1 MTSAALGITFI
12 GILFALL
19 FVRFPVWLALALI
32 GITGNIVLSNTSVA
46 QFMAGSTA
54 FDMASKYGLS
64 VIPMFILMGEI
75 ATSSRLSA
83 ELYSAARVCLSG
95 LRGGL
100 SIATIA
106 ASGAFGAISGSSVAT
121 AATMTRIA
129 LPEMRKARYD
139 DGFSTA
145 SVAAGGT
152 LGILIPPSIILII
165 YGAIAEE
172 SVPRLFAAS
181 LLPGILLLLLYVA
194 VALVLVNVNASMVPD
209 DKPAGIAER
218 LKAAVRPWQFV
229 VLFVATIGGIYAGI
243 FSPNEAAGIGCFG
256 AILLGFL
263 DRRLT
268 IAGLMRSLRAT
279 ALTSAS
285 LFLIVIGATM
295 FANFVVQTRLPNL
308 LIAAAQDW
316 GLTPLAVMAIIV
328 LLYVVLGCF
337 LEGIGM
343 VLITVPVFLPVV
355 TDFGYD
361 PLWFGILVV
370 IVVELGLITP
380 PVGMN
385 IFIIQA
391 QAPDVRLARL
401 YKGIVPFLIAP
412 LLLIVL
418 LFAFPQI
425 ALWLPNVLY

>member
-1 MTSAALGITFI
+1 MSPAILG
-12 GILFALL
+12 LL
-19 FVRFPVWLALALI
+19 FLAGMFGLLFLRVPVWLALALTGI
-32 GITGNIVLSNTSVA
+32 GGNIVLSNLSVA

-54 FDMASKYGLS
+54 FDMSSKYGLS

-83 ELYSAARVCLSG
+83 ELFTAARVCLSG

-100 SIATIA
+100 SIATIV

-129 LPEMRKARYD
+129 LPEMRKAEYQE
-139 DGFSTA
+139 GFAAA

-165 YGAIAEE
+165 YGAIAEQ
-172 SVPRLFAAS
+172 SVPKLFAAS
-181 LLPGILLLLLYVA
+181 MLPGITLLLLYIC
-194 VALVLVNVNASMVPD
+194 VALVLAYRNRDLVPTD
-209 DKPAGIAER
+209 QPATFGER
-218 LKAAVRPWQFV
+218 IKAALKPWQFV
-229 VLFVATIGGIYAGI
+229 LLFVVTIGGIYAGV
-243 FSPNEAAGIGCFG
+243 FSPNEAAGIGSFG

-263 DRRLT
+263 DGRLNF
-268 IAGLMRSLRAT
+268 AGVVRSLRAT
-279 ALTSAS
+279 ALTTAA
-285 LFLIVIGATM
+285 LFMIVIGATM

-308 LIAAAQDW
+308 LISTTEALE
-316 GLTPLAVMAIIV
+316 LTPLMVMTIIV
-328 LLYVVLGCF
+328 LLYIVLGCF

-343 VLITVPVFLPVV
+343 VLITVPVFLPVIAGY
-355 TDFGYD
+355 GYD

-370 IVVELGLITP
+370 IVVEMGLITP

-391 QAPDVRLARL
+391 QAPDVNLGQL
-401 YKGIVPFLIAP
+401 YRGIAPFLIAP
-412 LLLIVL
+412 LVLIII
-418 LFAFPQI
+418 LFLFPQI
-425 ALWLPNVLY
+425 VLWLPGLLY

>member
-1 MTSAALGITFI
+1 MGVLSVA
-12 GILFALL
+12 ILFGLL
-19 FVRFPVWLALALI
+19 FARIPVWLALALI
-32 GITGNIVLSNTSVA
+32 GIVGNIILSNVSVA
-46 QFMAGSTA
+46 QFIAGSIT

-83 ELYSAARVCLSG
+83 ALFASARVVLSG
-95 LRGGL
+95 LRGAL
-100 SIATIA
+100 SVATIA

-129 LPEMRKARYD
+129 LPEMRKAEYD

-145 SVAAGGT
+145 SIAAGGT

-181 LLPGILLLLLYVA
+181 MLPGIALLVLYMA
-194 VALVLVNVNASMVPD
+194 VALVLANTKAGMVPS
-209 DKPAGIAER
+209 ER
-218 LKAAVRPWQFV
+218 LATLSERMRAALRSWQFV
-229 VLFVATIGGIYAGI
+229 LLFIVTIGGIYAGV
-243 FSPNEAAGIGCFG
+243 FSPNEAAGVGSFG
-256 AILLGFL
+256 AIVLGFL
-263 DRRLT
+263 DGRLD
-268 IAGLMRSLRAT
+268 ARGLIRSLRAT
-279 ALTSAS
+279 AITTAV
-285 LFLIVIGATM
+285 LFMIVIGATM

-308 LIAAAQDW
+308 LIATTDAM
-316 GLTPLAVMAIIV
+316 GLTPLMVMAIIIC
-328 LLYVVLGCF
+328 LYIILGCF

-343 VLITVPVFLPVV
+343 VLITVPVFLPVI
-355 TDFGYD
+355 TGYGYD
-361 PLWFGILVV
+361 PLWFGIIVV

-391 QAPDVRLARL
+391 QAPGINLGQL
-401 YKGIVPFLIAP
+401 YKGIAPFLVAP
-412 LLLIVL
+412 IILIIL
-418 LFAFPQI
+418 LFLFPQI
-425 ALWLPNVLY
+425 ALWLPDLLY

>member
-1 MTSAALGITFI
+1 MTPAAMGLMSI
-12 GILFALL
+12 GVLIGLL
-19 FVRFPVWLALALI
+19 FSRVPVWLALALI
-32 GITGNIVLSNTSVA
+32 GIVGNIILSNVTVA
-46 QFMAGSTA
+46 QFIAGSIT

-75 ATSSRLSA
+75 ATRSRLSA
-83 ELYSAARVCLSG
+83 ALFSSARIVLSG

-100 SIATIA
+100 SVATIA

-129 LPEMRKARYD
+129 LPEMRKADYD
-139 DGFSTA
+139 DGFSAA

-181 LLPGILLLLLYVA
+181 LLPGIALLALYIV
-194 VALVLVNVNASMVPD
+194 VALILANARAGMVPT
-209 DKPAGIAER
+209 DKKATFGER
-218 LKAAVRPWQFV
+218 VLAALKPWQFV
-229 VLFVATIGGIYAGI
+229 LLFIVTIGGIYSGI
-243 FSPNEAAGIGCFG
+243 FSPNEAAGVGSFG
-256 AILLGFL
+256 AMVLGFL
-263 DRRLT
+263 DRRLS
-268 IAGLMRSLRAT
+268 IGGLIQALRST
-279 ALTSAS
+279 AITTAV
-285 LFLIVIGATM
+285 LFMIVIGATM

-308 LIAAAQDW
+308 LIAATEAW
-316 GLTPLAVMAIIV
+316 NLAPLTVMVIIIV
-328 LLYVVLGCF
+328 LYIVLGCF

-343 VLITVPVFLPVV
+343 VLITVPVFLPVI
-355 TDFGYD
+355 TGFGYD
-361 PLWFGILVV
+361 PLWFGIIVV

-391 QAPDVRLARL
+391 QAPDVNLGQL
-401 YKGIVPFLIAP
+401 YRGIVPFLTGPII
-412 LLLIVL
+412 LIIL
-418 LFAFPQI
+418 LFLFPQI
-425 ALWLPNVLY
+425 ALWLPDLLY

>member
-1 MTSAALGITFI
+1 MTPAVI
-12 GILFALL
+12 GIIFVALMFALL
-19 FVRFPVWLALALI
+19 FLRMPVWLALAMI
-32 GITGNIVLSNTSVA
+32 GIGGNIVLSNVTVA

-83 ELYSAARVCLSG
+83 ELYSAARICLSG

-129 LPEMRKARYD
+129 LPEMRKADYD

-181 LLPGILLLLLYVA
+181 MLPGILLLVLYVA
-194 VALVLVNVNASMVPD
+194 VALVLANFSSAMAPD
-209 DKPAGIAER
+209 DKPASFTER
-218 LKAAVRPWQFV
+218 MKAALRPWQFV
-229 VLFVATIGGIYAGI
+229 VLFVVTIGGIYAGV
-243 FSPNEAAGIGCFG
+243 FSPNEAAAIGSFG
-256 AILLGFL
+256 AIVLGFL
-263 DRRLT
+263 DGRLT
-268 IAGLMRSLRAT
+268 IQGLVHSLRAT

-316 GLTPLAVMAIIV
+316 NLTPLMVMAIII

-343 VLITVPVFLPVV
+343 VLITVPVFLPVI

-361 PLWFGILVV
+361 PLWFGIIVV

-391 QAPDVRLARL
+391 QAPDINLGRL

-412 LLLIVL
+412 LLLIAL
-418 LFAFPQI
+418 LFVFPQI
-425 ALWLPNVLY
+425 ALWLPNILY

>member
-1 MTSAALGITFI
+1 MTPAILGFLYV
-12 GILFALL
+12 GIMFALL
-19 FVRFPVWLALALI
+19 FARIPVWLALAMV
-32 GITGNIVLSNTSVA
+32 GILGNVTISNVSVA

-54 FDMASKYGLS
+54 FDMSSKYGLS

-129 LPEMRKARYD
+129 LPEMRKADYD

-181 LLPGILLLLLYVA
+181 MLPGLLLLLLYIA
-194 VALVLVNVNASMVPD
+194 VALVLVKINAAMVPD
-209 DKPAGIAER
+209 DKPAGLIDR
-218 LKAAVRPWQFV
+218 LKAALRPWQFV
-229 VLFVATIGGIYAGI
+229 LLFLVTIGGIYAGV

-256 AILLGFL
+256 AIVLGFL
-263 DRRLT
+263 DGRLT
-268 IAGLMRSLRAT
+268 VAGLKRSLRAT

-308 LIAAAQDW
+308 MITAAQDW
-316 GLTPLAVMAIIV
+316 NLTPLMVMAIII
-328 LLYVVLGCF
+328 LLYIVLGCF

-343 VLITVPVFLPVV
+343 VLITVPVFLPVI
-355 TDFGYD
+355 TGFGYD
-361 PLWFGILVV
+361 PLWFGIIVV

-391 QAPDVRLARL
+391 QAPDVQLARL

-412 LLLIVL
+412 LFLIIL
-418 LFAFPQI
+418 LFVFPQI
-425 ALWLPNVLY
+425 ALWLPNFLY

>member
-1 MTSAALGITFI
+1 MTPAVMGLLSV
-12 GILFALL
+12 GILFGLL
-19 FVRFPVWLALALI
+19 FARVPVWLALALI
-32 GITGNIVLSNTSVA
+32 GIVGNILLSNISVA
-46 QFMAGSTA
+46 QFIAGSTT

-83 ELYSAARVCLSG
+83 ALFSSARVILSG
-95 LRGGL
+95 LRGAL
-100 SIATIA
+100 SVATIA

-129 LPEMRKARYD
+129 LPEMRKAQYD
-139 DGFSTA
+139 DGFSAA

-181 LLPGILLLLLYVA
+181 MLPGIILMALYAGVALLLANL
-194 VALVLVNVNASMVPD
+194 SSKMVPVD
-209 DKPAGIAER
+209 RLATLGER
-218 LKAAVRPWQFV
+218 ARAFVKPWQFIL
-229 VLFVATIGGIYAGI
+229 LFVVTIGGIYAGI
-243 FSPNEAAGIGCFG
+243 FSPNEAAAIGSFG

-263 DRRLT
+263 SRQLT
-268 IAGLMRSLRAT
+268 FDGLVHSLRTT
-279 ALTSAS
+279 AITTAA
-285 LFLIVIGATM
+285 LFMIVIGATM

-308 LIAAAQDW
+308 LINTTDAMELAP
-316 GLTPLAVMAIIV
+316 LTVMAIIIA
-328 LLYVVLGCF
+328 LYIVLGCF

-343 VLITVPVFLPVV
+343 VLITVPVFLPVIAGY
-355 TDFGYD
+355 GYD
-361 PLWFGILVV
+361 PLWFGIIVV

-391 QAPDVRLARL
+391 QAPDINLGQL
-401 YKGIVPFLIAP
+401 YKGIAPFLVAP
-412 LLLIVL
+412 IIMIIL
-418 LFAFPQI
+418 LFLYPQI
-425 ALWLPNVLY
+425 ALWLPDLLY